1 MNINSTHVASK
12 EDWKML
18 QKFPT
23 IIWLIEYRT
32 VKKSDFH
39 QCGRWLQYV
48 MNAAAKVIT
57 CKRTFDHATPLLIE
71 LHWLPVRQ
79 RIVLKILLYRLQ
91 RTWLSSSVLMFLG
104 ELLGLLTNFYW
115 SSQRTSSNWLA
126 WGLSQCARLT
136 SGTGFHLRL
145 KAAHLS
151 LSLKLSLRPIFFDK
165 HIFRL
170 SIFFLFLIFRTFR
183 LLIFSILRI
192 FYIF

>member
-1 MNINSTHVASK
+1 MAYLIILFRDYNMLWTRRPKWSLAS
-12 EDWKML
+12 ES
-18 QKFPT
+18 
-23 IIWLIEYRT
+23 LIMSHHYLLSYTGSPSVSVLFLR
-32 VKKSDFH
+32 SF
-39 QCGRWLQYV
+39 
-48 MNAAAKVIT
+48 
-57 CKRTFDHATPLLIE
+57 CKPLR
-71 LHWLPVRQ
+71 HSMVP
-79 RIVLKILLYRLQ
+79 LQ
-91 RTWLSSSVLMFLG
+91 RTWLSSLLLMFPG

-136 SGTGFHLRL
+136 SGTRFHLRL

>member
-1 MNINSTHVASK
+1 MLWTLPCKLHRTCSIGYFWVFQSLCFKARLTAKLLVEWNPWVEWHMYGM
-12 EDWKML
+12 DWSS
-18 QKFPT
+18 
-23 IIWLIEYRT
+23 LIRT
-32 VKKSDFH
+32 GYH
-39 QCGRWLQYV
+39 
-48 MNAAAKVIT
+48 AE
-57 CKRTFDHATPLLIE
+57 RT
-71 LHWLPVRQ
+71 
-79 RIVLKILLYRLQ
+79 
-91 RTWLSSSVLMFLG
+91 SSSVLMFLG
-104 ELLGLLTNFYW
+104 ELLGLLTNIYW

-136 SGTGFHLRL
+136 SGTRFHLRL